1 MQMQEIRGI
10 DRQTGVEWRRRVI
23 YGKLDKIVT
32 NMYNL
37 RELDVTNA

>member
-10 DRQTGVEWRRRVI
+10 DRQTGVEWRGRVI
-23 YGKLDKIVT
+23 YGKLDKNVT

-37 RELDVTNA
+37 CELDVINA

>member
-23 YGKLDKIVT
+23 YGKLDKIIT
-32 NMYNL
+32 NMYHPC
-37 RELDVTNA
+37 ELDVINA

>member
-10 DRQTGVEWRRRVI
+10 DRQTGVEWRGRVI
-23 YGKLDKIVT
+23 YGKLDKNVT

-37 RELDVTNA
+37 CELDVTNA